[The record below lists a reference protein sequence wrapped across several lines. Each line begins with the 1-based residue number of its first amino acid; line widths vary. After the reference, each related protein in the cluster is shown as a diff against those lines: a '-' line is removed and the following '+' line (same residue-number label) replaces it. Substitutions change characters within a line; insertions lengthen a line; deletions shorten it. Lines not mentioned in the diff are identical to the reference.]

1 MVTQY
6 RELKSKIVN
15 VANDMGDA
23 IDEDRAKDLRGKKK
37 LQHYYSSYLSKHAVD
52 QYEDKV
58 REHGTPHDKARTFSN
73 NGSFVGAWLHSVR
86 QKTRDK

>member
-1 MVTQY
+1 MITQY

-37 LQHYYSSYLSKHAVD
+37 LQHYYSSFLSKQAVN
-52 QYEDKV
+52 QHED
-58 REHGTPHDKARTFSN
+58 
-73 NGSFVGAWLHSVR
+73 
-86 QKTRDK
+86 